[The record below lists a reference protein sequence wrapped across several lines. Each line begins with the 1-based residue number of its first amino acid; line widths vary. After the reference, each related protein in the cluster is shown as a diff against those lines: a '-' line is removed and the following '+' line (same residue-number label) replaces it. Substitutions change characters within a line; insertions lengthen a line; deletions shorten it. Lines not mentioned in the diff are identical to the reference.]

1 MKNVGIT
8 PDKWNA
14 LAAGRTVT
22 LDRVP
27 GERKGEFKVGDRLA
41 VHKLYE
47 KQTAEVTVRRAGY
60 YGEAQGFTLEVSG
73 FRMLPGLAYGGEIQS
88 WRKKA

>member
-8 PDKWNA
+8 PDESNA

-22 LDRVP
+22 LDRV
-27 GERKGEFKVGDRLA
+27 
-41 VHKLYE
+41 
-47 KQTAEVTVRRAGY
+47 
-60 YGEAQGFTLEVSG
+60 
-73 FRMLPGLAYGGEIQS
+73 AYGGEIQS